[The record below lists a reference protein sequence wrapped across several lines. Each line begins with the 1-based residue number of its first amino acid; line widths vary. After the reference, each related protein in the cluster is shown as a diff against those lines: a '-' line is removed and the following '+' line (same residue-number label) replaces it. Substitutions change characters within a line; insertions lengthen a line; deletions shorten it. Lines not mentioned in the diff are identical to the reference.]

1 MPEGARVMTA
11 RPANP
16 ELLEKIRELGPWF
29 HNLVID
35 GVETAPAHFL
45 GDYPAVKWRAFR
57 EALPSDL
64 HGAEVLDIGCNAG
77 FYAIEMKRRGARTVL
92 GIDSDPRYL
101 EQARFA
107 ARHLGL
113 DVEFRQLSVYDVG
126 RLGRRFDL
134 VLFMGV
140 LYHLRHPLLALD
152 LLHEHV
158 VGDMVVVQ
166 SMIRGS
172 EQVATYASD
181 YPFDDVDVFGEDTFP
196 KMHFVE
202 HSYAGDPTNWW
213 IPNRACMEAMLRS
226 AGFRILARPEREVFI
241 CRREGAGEGK
251 ES

>member
-1 MPEGARVMTA
+1 MSM

-16 ELLEKIRELGPWF
+16 ELLERIRELGPWF

-64 HGAEVLDIGCNAG
+64 RGLDVLDVGCNAG
-77 FYAIEMKRRGARTVL
+77 FYSIEMKRRGARTVL

-101 EQARFA
+101 AQARFA

-126 RLGRRFDL
+126 MLGRQFDL

-158 VGDMVVVQ
+158 VGNLIVVQ

-172 EQVATYASD
+172 EQIGVHERDYA
-181 YPFDDVDVFGEDTFP
+181 FDEVSVFDEHTFP

-202 HSYAGDPTNWW
+202 HRYCGDATNWW
-213 IPNRACMEAMLRS
+213 IPNRACLEAMLRS
-226 AGFRILARPEREVFI
+226 AGFRILVRPEREVFI
-241 CRREGAGEGK
+241 CSRSDGVADGK